1 MTWLGKILTIVVFI
15 GALVWGY
22 LTIQSHVL
30 ATNWKVER
38 DRYKAAYDEAR
49 AKRQDD
55 SSRHLAAEDIL
66 RRQIA
71 IEQARNASLS
81 KTIETLS
88 AGAKKEAVN
97 FAQLQAEFEKG
108 DVNAVKHQANI
119 QTLNAELTAVRER
132 NYKLEDDSVK
142 QAIVTEE
149 AKAEM
154 VRAQNSEKLAQQIAA
169 DNATRAD
176 ALQQRVDEMRLRA
189 SGGGGPGGGG
199 VLPLLE
205 PKAAAVLP
213 NLRGRVEDVAGDLVT
228 ISVGIDAGVGVG
240 TVLELY
246 RTEGGGRYLGTVKVT
261 DAFNLYAKRAVAK
274 FTPASGKTLAQL
286 RPEELPRKDDL
297 IRPVSER

>member
-1 MTWLGKILTIVVFI
+1 MTWLGKILTIVIFI
-15 GALVWGY
+15 GALGWAY
-22 LTIQSHVL
+22 LTMQSHVL

-55 SSRHLAAEDIL
+55 SNRHVAAEDIL

-88 AGAKKEAVN
+88 AAAKKGAVD
-97 FAQLQAEFEKG
+97 FAALQTEFEKG

-119 QTLNAELTAVRER
+119 TTLNAELTAVRER
-132 NYKLEDDSVK
+132 NYLLEDNSVK
-142 QAIVTEE
+142 QAIATEE

-169 DNATRAD
+169 DNAARAD

-189 SGGGGPGGGG
+189 GGAGGSGGG

-205 PKAAAVLP
+205 QKPAAVLP

-274 FTPASGKTLAQL
+274 FTPASGKSLAQL

>member
-1 MTWLGKILTIVVFI
+1 MTWLGKILTIVIFL
-15 GALVWGY
+15 GALVWAY
-22 LTIQSHVL
+22 FTIQSHVL

-49 AKRQDD
+49 ARRQDD
-55 SSRHLAAEDIL
+55 SSRHLAAEDLL

-71 IEQARNASLS
+71 VEQTRNASLS

-88 AGAKKEAVN
+88 AAAKKEATN
-97 FAQLQAEFEKG
+97 FVILQEQFEKG

-119 QTLNAELTAVRER
+119 TTLNSELTAVRLR
-132 NYKLEDDSVK
+132 NYELEDNSVK
-142 QAIVTEE
+142 QAIATEE

-169 DNATRAD
+169 DNAQRAE
-176 ALQQRVDEMRLRA
+176 ALQSRVDEMRLRGSA
-189 SGGGGPGGGG
+189 GGSGG
-199 VLPLLE
+199 VAPLLD
-205 PKAAAVLP
+205 PKPAAVLP

-240 TVLELY
+240 TVLEIY

-274 FTPASGKTLAQL
+274 FTPASGQPLARL
-286 RPEELPRKDDL
+286 RPEELPKKDDL